1 MINDLM
7 VAVTVLANGY
17 DVNITV
23 NGRDIGIM
31 GGKSESLKLF
41 GKNHSMVP
49 VLPADMKKLVCLK
62 KGENEISFQFKCR
75 DIESKSELIIE
86 LKTKEQFVK
95 EECLVS
101 LKEHLDVGKENT
113 VHKTFTLPI
122 ATL

>member
-1 MINDLM
+1 MFNELM
-7 VAVTVLANGY
+7 VAITVLADEY

-23 NGRDIGIM
+23 NGRDIGIT

-49 VLPADMKKLVCLK
+49 VLPEDMKKLVCLK
-62 KGENEISFQFKCR
+62 KGANEISFKFKCR
-75 DIESKSELIIE
+75 DIESKSDLIIE

-95 EECLVS
+95 EECLIS

-113 VHKTFTLPI
+113 VHKTFTLPVM
-122 ATL
+122 TV

>member
-7 VAVTVLANGY
+7 VAITVLANGY

-23 NGRDIGIM
+23 NGRDIGIT

-41 GKNHSMVP
+41 GENHSMVP
-49 VLPADMKKLVCLK
+49 VLPEDMKKLVCLK
-62 KGENEISFQFKCR
+62 KGANEIFFKFRCR
-75 DIESKSELIIE
+75 DIESKSDLIIE
-86 LKTKEQFVK
+86 LKTKEQFVTD
-95 EECLVS
+95 ECLIS
-101 LKEHLDVGKENT
+101 LKEHLDLGKENT